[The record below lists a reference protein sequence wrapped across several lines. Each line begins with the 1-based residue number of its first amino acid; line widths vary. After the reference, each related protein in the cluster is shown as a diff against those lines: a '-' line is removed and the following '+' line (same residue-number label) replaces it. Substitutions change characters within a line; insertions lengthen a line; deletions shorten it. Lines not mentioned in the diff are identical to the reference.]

1 MADFVNDFCDWIANR
16 ADPVL
21 SRDTAPFSLFAH
33 AAVEVEEPTRNYT
46 DPYTVIRPFG
56 GPPQRS
62 DPLGEI
68 NLQIYTVG
76 TQTDECMARATAIF
90 AAMLDKRSPDDDGD
104 TPVREK
110 EISEDWYLIALDNL
124 TPPGVLGRD
133 AKERV
138 EVVFNCG
145 VLYRAA

>member
-1 MADFVNDFCDWIANR
+1 MADFVNDFCDWIAAR
-16 ADPVL
+16 LTPAL
-21 SRDTAPFSLFAH
+21 ERTTAPFSLFAH
-33 AAVEVEEPTRNYT
+33 AAVEVDEPARNYT
-46 DPYTVIRPFG
+46 DPYTVIRQFG

-62 DPLGEI
+62 DPLGDV

-76 TQTDECMARATAIF
+76 TDTAAAMARATAIF
-90 AAMLDKRSPDDDGD
+90 KAMLDKRSPDDNGE